1 MDKSKLAL
9 EGIIQVYQN
18 GFLAEYKED
27 DKKEMRIVLLE
38 LILEITRVQNDF
50 RYCSKKNCPCCPEV
64 HIAKMVKQYNDQL
77 KKIFNPYILSDVSPI
92 LILDYLDSF
101 NLENSKEI
109 S

>member
-18 GFLAEYKED
+18 GFFAEYKED

-50 RYCSKKNCPCCPEV
+50 RYCSKKNCSCCPEV
-64 HIAKMVKQYNDQL
+64 HIAKMVKQYNNQF
-77 KKIFNPYILSDVSPI
+77 KKIFNKFSLSDVSHTI
-92 LILDYLDSF
+92 ILDYLESF
-101 NLENSKEI
+101 TSESNKEI
-109 S
+109 A

>member
-38 LILEITRVQNDF
+38 LILEITRVQNNF

-64 HIAKMVKQYNDQL
+64 HIAKMVKHYNDQL
-77 KKIFNPYILSDVSPI
+77 KKIFNPYILSDVSHT
-92 LILDYLDSF
+92 LILDYLESF
-101 NLENSKEI
+101 TVDIK
-109 S
+109 